1 MVTAAIRP
9 LLGAERIGR
18 LFWAIARR
26 AVHPAQLGYVNGE
39 PAILRFQ
46 GDRLHSVTTIEVVD
60 GRIANSVLNPENCRR
75 LSRTAT
81 LRRPDEGGVAA
92 VEPRCPITPPRVPY
106 TRLAAEAFKGL
117 LATSQAVH
125 DSSIDP
131 TLMELVFLRVSQLN
145 GCGYCMDMH
154 GTAAQ
159 GRHRAAQ
166 AGHPAR
172 LARKPLLRCARTCGA
187 GPRR

>member
-1 MVTAAIRP
+1 MSDHT
-9 LLGAERIGR
+9 
-18 LFWAIARR
+18 F
-26 AVHPAQLGYVNGE
+26 
-39 PAILRFQ
+39 
-46 GDRLHSVTTIEVVD
+46 
-60 GRIANSVLNPENCRR
+60 
-75 LSRTAT
+75 
-81 LRRPDEGGVAA
+81 
-92 VEPRCPITPPRVPY
+92 PRVPY

-154 GTAAQ
+154 GTAL
-159 GRHRAAQ
+159 RRAASSRASWTPCPPGTKAASSMRANAQ
-166 AGHPAR
+166 HW
-172 LARKPLLRCARTCGA
+172 A